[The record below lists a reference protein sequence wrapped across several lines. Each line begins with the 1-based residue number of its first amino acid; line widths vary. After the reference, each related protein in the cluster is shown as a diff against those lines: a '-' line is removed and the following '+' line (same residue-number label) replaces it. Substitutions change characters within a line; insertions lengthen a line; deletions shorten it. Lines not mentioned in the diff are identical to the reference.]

1 MLKTLRW
8 LLQEVFG
15 LLVGLLTAAFTL
27 VDELVQTVLGLLHT
41 AGQTTGYG
49 DTLFLPPGKGAS
61 ILIIGGIGMLAFS
74 LAAALRV
81 PQGQPTGSPST
92 STTFRRHVGR
102 ASGRDERD
110 ELVEFSA
117 VHAGKAPEPA
127 WFQAVQRAA
136 SEAGFGSAALLQ
148 GSSGRRAV
156 AIPGCHAPGRD
167 GDGSN
172 CNRARE
178 VIQEAVGSELPN
190 SRVATVRCNA
200 RNPRPCVFEI
210 LAEAPGQ

>member
-1 MLKTLRW
+1 MLETLRW
-8 LLQEVFG
+8 LLQAVFG
-15 LLVGLLTAAFTL
+15 LLVGLLTAAFNL
-27 VDELVQTVLGLLHT
+27 VDEFVQTVLGLLHT

-81 PQGQPTGSPST
+81 PQGQPTGSPPA
-92 STTFRRHVGR
+92 STTFRRP
-102 ASGRDERD
+102 ASHAAGRDD
-110 ELVEFSA
+110 LVQFTAAQADQTPEL
-117 VHAGKAPEPA
+117 A

-148 GSSGRRAV
+148 DGSGRRVV
-156 AIPGCHAPGRD
+156 AIHGCHAPGPD

-178 VIQEAVGSELPN
+178 VIQGAVGSKLPN

-200 RNPRPCVFEI
+200 RNRRPCVFEI
-210 LAEAPGQ
+210 LAEAPHQ